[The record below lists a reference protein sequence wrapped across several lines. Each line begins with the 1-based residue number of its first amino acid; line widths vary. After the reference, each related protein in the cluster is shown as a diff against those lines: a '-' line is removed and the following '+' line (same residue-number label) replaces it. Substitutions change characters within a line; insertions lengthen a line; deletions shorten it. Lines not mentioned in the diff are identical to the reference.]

1 MTPKNIIIRRLES
14 SKHAVYWKKAQ
25 DFYQGMLTA
34 NNDGNWN
41 SLVLQ
46 AVHCAISAT
55 DALLVKKK
63 GIRCSSKDH
72 FDIIELLKTSIDDKE
87 INKYAVSLAKIINFK
102 HLVEYE
108 DRMVM
113 EKEAYDIFLKTDRY
127 YNWVKSKI
135 S

>member
-14 SKHAVYWKKAQ
+14 SKHAVYWRKAQ

-87 INKYAVSLAKIINFK
+87 INKYAGSLAKIINFK

>member
-87 INKYAVSLAKIINFK
+87 INKYAGSLAKIINFK